1 MIGAIPAGGHAP
13 AGAPKGEIISAERSS
28 QRYPIAMSVVA
39 PLATF
44 FDQNR
49 TLLTYVDIGGTVMGI
64 LLLGLILFALRG
76 SGSPLGEIRQALR
89 RGEFIPY
96 YQPVVDVRSGRLAG
110 CEVLVRWRKPDNTVL
125 EPSAFIGIVEAS
137 GIGREMTLSLLRLV
151 RTDLEATFADRRH
164 LKIAI
169 NLFHQQFDT
178 IETVKDV
185 ETVFRDSAIRFDQLI
200 FEVTERQPLSDI
212 EQARRVIQRLQ
223 QLGARVALDDVGA
236 GHAGLAYLHQLEV
249 NILKIDK
256 LFVDT
261 IGADT
266 GTVPIV
272 DSLIRLAHD
281 LGMEVVAEGVETFA
295 QLQYLRGRGADLA
308 QGYFFAPPLP
318 SGAFLR
324 LVDAFDPF
332 GRETAPLFTEARE
345 ATVEAPAKVA

>member
-1 MIGAIPAGGHAP
+1 M
-13 AGAPKGEIISAERSS
+13 
-28 QRYPIAMSVVA
+28 
-39 PLATF
+39 
-44 FDQNR
+44 
-49 TLLTYVDIGGTVMGI
+49 
-64 LLLGLILFALRG
+64 
-76 SGSPLGEIRQALR
+76 
-89 RGEFIPY
+89 
-96 YQPVVDVRSGRLAG
+96 
-110 CEVLVRWRKPDNTVL
+110 
-125 EPSAFIGIVEAS
+125 
-137 GIGREMTLSLLRLV
+137 
-151 RTDLEATFADRRH
+151 
-164 LKIAI
+164 
-169 NLFHQQFDT
+169 
-178 IETVKDV
+178 
-185 ETVFRDSAIRFDQLI
+185 
-200 FEVTERQPLSDI
+200 
-212 EQARRVIQRLQ
+212 
-223 QLGARVALDDVGA
+223 
-236 GHAGLAYLHQLEV
+236 HQLEV

-332 GRETAPLFTEARE
+332 GRETPPLFTEARE